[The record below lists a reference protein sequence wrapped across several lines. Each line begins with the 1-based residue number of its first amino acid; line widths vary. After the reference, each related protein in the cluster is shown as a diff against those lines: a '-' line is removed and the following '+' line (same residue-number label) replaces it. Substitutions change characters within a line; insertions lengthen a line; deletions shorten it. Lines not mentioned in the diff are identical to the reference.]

1 MPFRPIS
8 PAEPRPFLS
17 PSLIL
22 TKLMD
27 VFFTKLPQPFSLA
40 LPSFIANSRG
50 CRRPKAW
57 SRTHPL
63 LTPSHSATSLTS
75 SKRLGLTGKDD
86 SRTSTDGDRDG
97 SAGLG
102 SVAMGVVFLAGP
114 QVRLSAAPS
123 DAFGHAS
130 HKGHESIAGLVR
142 ASYLKPKRISVKRA
156 L

>member
-1 MPFRPIS
+1 MVS
-8 PAEPRPFLS
+8 Y
-17 PSLIL
+17 
-22 TKLMD
+22 
-27 VFFTKLPQPFSLA
+27 
-40 LPSFIANSRG
+40 PSFAD
-50 CRRPKAW
+50 
-57 SRTHPL
+57 
-63 LTPSHSATSLTS
+63 PSHSATSLTS
-75 SKRLGLTGKDD
+75 SKRFGLTGKGDD
-86 SRTSTDGDRDG
+86 SRTSRDGDRDG